1 MHHFFYIFLPGGV
14 IFSVKIDMQSTV
26 SLLSKDL

>member
-1 MHHFFYIFLPGGV
+1 LPGGV